1 MRLLTVLFMSE
12 ALHCDLCGKAATVHL
27 TQIIN
32 NKIQKVDLC
41 EECAQKKGVSDP
53 DGFSL
58 ADLLAKNF
66 AVPGDVA
73 HPVGSATLSCG
84 TCGCSA
90 KDFKK
95 TGRLGCADCYEA
107 LGPIIMPILAGVH
120 RGTEHVGKV
129 PERLKLRIER
139 RRRFA
144 QLDEELQHAI
154 RDERYE
160 DAAGYRDQIEQLK
173 AELESI
179 SADH

>member
-1 MRLLTVLFMSE
+1 MSE
-12 ALHCDLCGKAATVHL
+12 ALNCDLCGKAATVHL

-41 EECAQKKGVSDP
+41 ESCAQKKGVSDP

-66 AVPGDVA
+66 AVPEDVT
-73 HPVGSATLSCG
+73 HPAGAADLACK

-95 TGRLGCADCYEA
+95 TGRLGCSDCYQA
-107 LGPIIMPILAGVH
+107 LSSIIMPILAGVH
-120 RGTEHVGKV
+120 RGTEHHGKI
-129 PERLKLRIER
+129 PDRLKSRIER

-144 QLDEELQHAI
+144 RLDEELQHAI

-160 DAAGYRDQIEQLK
+160 EAAEFRDQIEQLR
-173 AELESI
+173 AELKTKVVDS
-179 SADH
+179 

>member
-1 MRLLTVLFMSE
+1 MSE
-12 ALHCDLCGKAATVHL
+12 SLHCDLCGKPATVHL

-66 AVPGDVA
+66 AVPGEMA
-73 HPVGSATLSCG
+73 HPAGGSSLACG
-84 TCGCSA
+84 ACGCSA

-95 TGRLGCADCYEA
+95 TGRLGCPDCYEA
-107 LGPIIMPILAGVH
+107 LAPIIMPILVGVH
-120 RGTEHVGKV
+120 RGTEHVGKI
-129 PERLKLRIER
+129 PERLKSRLER
-139 RRRFA
+139 RRRFS
-144 QLDEELQHAI
+144 QLDQDLQQAI

-173 AELESI
+173 AELGPI
-179 SADH
+179 SADHQS